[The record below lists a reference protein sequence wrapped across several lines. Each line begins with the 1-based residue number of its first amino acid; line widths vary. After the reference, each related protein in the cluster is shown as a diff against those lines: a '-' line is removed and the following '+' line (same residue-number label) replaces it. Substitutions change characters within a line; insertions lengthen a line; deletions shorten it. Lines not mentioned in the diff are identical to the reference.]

1 MTGKNKCKILKEIR
15 SKIAKENDIPFITS
29 QCTYQGECKGTC
41 PKCEQELV
49 YLEQQLAKRRKLGK
63 MVTVSAL
70 ALGFAVGSTGCK
82 PRVLEGDVPYVAQ
95 TRETQDTYDLLGEPT
110 PADTE
115 EVLPSDTEK
124 EPELLEGD
132 VAWSENDTEDFPA
145 DVVGMVPMSEETD
158 GE

>member
-1 MTGKNKCKILKEIR
+1 MTGKNKCKILKDIR

-41 PKCEQELV
+41 PRCEQELV
-49 YLEQQLAKRRKLGK
+49 YLEQQLAKKRQLGK

-70 ALGFAVGSTGCK
+70 ALGVTLGSVGCEPK
-82 PRVLEGDVPYVAQ
+82 VLEGDVPYIAQ
-95 TRETQDTYDLLGEPT
+95 TNETTDSYDLLGEPT

-115 EVLPSDTEK
+115 EVTTE

-132 VAWSENDTEDFPA
+132 VAWIEDETSEIPTDLVLGQLPLAED
-145 DVVGMVPMSEETD
+145 MS

>member
-15 SKIAKENDIPFITS
+15 CRIAKENDIPFITS
-29 QCTYQGECKGTC
+29 LCSFQGNCKGTC

-49 YLEQQLAKRRKLGK
+49 YLEQQLAKRQQLGK

-70 ALGFAVGSTGCK
+70 ALGITLSSVGCV
-82 PRVLEGDVPYVAQ
+82 PRVTEGDVPYVSQ
-95 TRETQDTYDLLGEPT
+95 TDETEEFNDLLGDPT

-115 EVLPSDTEK
+115 EAPPIDTEELP
-124 EPELLEGD
+124 EPLEGD
-132 VAWSENDTEDFPA
+132 VAWSEDETEDPEEYILGMLPA
-145 DVVGMVPMSEETD
+145 TEETD